1 MMRRLSVVALSLI
14 VSTTGQA
21 ACTIS
26 ATGVA
31 FGVYNPLSSSPA
43 DAVGTITISCT
54 RMSSPAHYAIALGA
68 GASGSYAGRAMRS
81 GQTTLPYQLYTDA
94 AHTVIWGDGSGGSE
108 VVVGADN
115 MPERGGTSTYSVYG
129 RTPPRRPVGP
139 GIYDDMI
146 VMTVTF

>member
-1 MMRRLSVVALSLI
+1 MMYRLGIVALSLI

-54 RMSSPAHYAIALGA
+54 RMSGPGHYAISLGA

-81 GQTTLPYQLYTDA
+81 GQSTLPYQLYTDA
-94 AHTVIWGDGSGGSE
+94 AHTAIWGDGSGGSE
-108 VVVGADN
+108 VVVDVDN
-115 MPERGGTSTYSVYG
+115 ISERGGTSTYPIYG

-139 GIYDDMI
+139 GIYDDVI
-146 VMTVTF
+146 LMTVSF